1 MQTTHRL
8 QPARGSVGRRSIGIS
23 LIETVLSLLIIS
35 GAFVASLNAISGARA
50 SQAIAAQQ
58 RLGLV
63 LAEDL
68 MAEIL
73 SQPYKESTL
82 LGLEFGENTGDRSN
96 FDDIDDYKGWTSTPP
111 TDVNGNVIEGTT
123 GYTRKVQ
130 VNYVRLWSPTETT
143 LSDQGML
150 RIIVTVTRGGK
161 EVARL
166 TSYRSDIYESSGVGF

>member
-1 MQTTHRL
+1 MQNTHRS

-23 LIETVLSLLIIS
+23 LIETVLSLLIIG
-35 GAFVASLNAISGARA
+35 GAFVASLNTISGARA

-82 LGLEFGENTGDRSN
+82 LGFEFGENTGDRSA
-96 FDDIDDYKGWTSTPP
+96 FDDIDDYDNWSSTPP
-111 TDVNGNVIEGTT
+111 TDVNGDAIEGADR
-123 GYTRKVQ
+123 YTREVQ
-130 VNYVRLWSPTETT
+130 VNYVKLWSPTTVSY
-143 LSDQGML
+143 SDEGML

-161 EVARL
+161 EVAKL
-166 TSYRSDIYESSGVGF
+166 TSYRSDIYESSGVDY